1 MREIARWLY
10 ETIPGLSN
18 LFPAPWLFL
27 LAFYALVG
35 LIVVVV
41 ALWLFWKWFH
51 SGLDGI
57 PDPVHPVIQ
66 RVVVVH
72 EHRHIRE
79 GDRD

>member
-10 ETIPGLSN
+10 ETIPGLPE
-18 LFPAPWLFL
+18 LFPAPWRFL

-35 LIVVVV
+35 LIVAVL
-41 ALWLFWKWFH
+41 ALWLFWKWFK

-66 RVVVVH
+66 RVIVVH
-72 EHRHIRE
+72 EHRHIDD
-79 GDRD
+79 GD